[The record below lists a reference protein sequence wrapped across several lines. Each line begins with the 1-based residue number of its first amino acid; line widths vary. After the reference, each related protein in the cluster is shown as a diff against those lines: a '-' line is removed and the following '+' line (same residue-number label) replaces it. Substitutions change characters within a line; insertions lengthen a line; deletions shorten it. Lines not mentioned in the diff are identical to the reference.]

1 MAIVTDHLEDA
12 GFNAIRIYRI
22 NVYAQSGENTSPNGR
37 HGCNVVTFFIWG
49 YFALNLLF
57 GDCI

>member
-1 MAIVTDHLEDA
+1 MVIVADHLDVA

-22 NVYAQSGENTSPNGR
+22 NVYYQSGENTSPNGR
-37 HGCNVVTFFIWG
+37 HGCNVTFFIWG
-49 YFALNLLF
+49 YFALILLF